1 MARIF
6 APQLI
11 ENLVRTKRQE
21 IRYMDELSP
30 EEVLDLYLDTV

>member
-6 APQLI
+6 PPELI

-21 IRYMDELSP
+21 IRYMEELAPDEVV
-30 EEVLDLYLDTV
+30 ELYLDTV